1 LNDLNFL
8 NELNGAPKKTT
19 MSVTENI
26 ATFLSGCKPEDIPS
40 AVIAPA
46 KRHVIDTFGVA
57 IGGTRAAPA
66 KPLAQVFSRG
76 KDGESFLW
84 DGSGRTN
91 AGDAAWINGTF
102 AHALDFDD
110 GGVALTPMHPS
121 SPVLPAVWALCE
133 CADRSGQD
141 ALAAY
146 ILGLEVECK
155 IASAISLEHY
165 DHGWHATAVL
175 GAIGAV
181 TAASW
186 LLGLTP
192 EQIRTAIGIAASM
205 TGGLRAN
212 FGTMTKPLH
221 AGLAARNG
229 IMAARLAQAGW
240 SAHQSILETKKGF
253 FHVFGCGR
261 VGELKLGNPFHF
273 ESPGVSLKRFPSCS
287 ATHHC
292 IEAMLALKQEHGL
305 SADEIDSIHCGVN
318 VISHQA
324 LRKEPQAATAEE
336 ARFSLHF
343 TLSIILLEGSVEL
356 KHFAPTML
364 ARDDVRALMQKV
376 SVGVHPDLATL
387 ESKKRDFG
395 EVAVTLKDGRKLSS
409 RATRVRGRAPLF
421 LSDADIDAKFLGCA
435 EAALSAEKAHGLLA
449 ALRRLESQKRIRSL
463 LPAAYGLGAGT
474 SNDLI
479 STYPC

>member
-1 LNDLNFL
+1 
-8 NELNGAPKKTT
+8 
-19 MSVTENI
+19 MSVTEEI
-26 ATFLSGCKPEDIPS
+26 AAFLSGANREDIPS
-40 AVIAPA
+40 TAIAPA
-46 KRHVIDTFGVA
+46 KRHVIDTLGVA
-57 IGGTRAAPA
+57 VGGRQTALAQ
-66 KPLAQVFSRG
+66 PLAKTFPRG
-76 KDGESFLW
+76 ADGESFLW

-91 AGDAAWINGTF
+91 AGDAALINGTL
-102 AHALDFDD
+102 AHSLDFDD

-133 CADRSGQD
+133 SAGRSGQD

-146 ILGLEVECK
+146 IFGVEVECK
-155 IASAISLEHY
+155 MAGAVSLAHY

-175 GAIGAV
+175 GAFGAV
-181 TAASW
+181 SAASW
-186 LLGLTP
+186 LLGLNL
-192 EQIRTAIGIAASM
+192 EQIRTAIGITAST

-229 IMAARLAQAGW
+229 VMAARLAAAGW
-240 SAHQSILETKKGF
+240 SASQNILETKKGF
-253 FHVFGCGR
+253 FDVFGCGE
-261 VGELKLGNPFHF
+261 VSELNLGKPFHF
-273 ESPGVSLKRFPSCS
+273 DSPGVSLKRFPSCS

-292 IEAMLALKQEHGL
+292 IEAMLALKQEYGIG
-305 SADEIDSIHCGVN
+305 ADQIDSIHCGVN

-343 TLSIILLEGSVEL
+343 TLSMILLEGSVEL
-356 KHFAPTML
+356 KHFVPTML
-364 ARDDVRALMQKV
+364 ARDDVRALMQKI

-395 EVAVTLKDGRKLSS
+395 EVAVTLKDGRKLSH

-421 LSDADIDAKFLGCA
+421 LTDADVDAKFLGCA
-435 EAALSAEKAHGLLA
+435 EPALGVEKARGLLT
-449 ALRRLESQKRIRSL
+449 ALRRLESQEHLRSL
-463 LPAAYGLGAGT
+463 LPAAYGLAR
-474 SNDLI
+474 
-479 STYPC
+479 